1 MKKLRMMILL
11 SLVCLLLAA
20 CSNEPAVIDDAPPE
34 TLLGAE
40 VQLLPLVKALL
51 RATTVPSISSLESAC

>member
-40 VQLLPLVKALL
+40 VQSPLLANASD
-51 RATTVPSISSLESAC
+51 RSTSAERTG